1 MYALNQLLALSV
13 IFLSF
18 ATPASKDAEARSTSA
33 STANVTQKVV
43 SVAPFTSVE
52 LRNGGKAIVRY
63 GAIQRVALIK
73 GSLDC
78 TDVTVANERL
88 IIDTGKKDC
97 PRGYELEV
105 EIVTPNIK
113 GLAVAQ
119 GGLLQSLENFPGQ
132 TAISLAVNQGGV
144 LDVRSI
150 TVQSVTAA
158 VNSGGRILVKP
169 QTSLVASV
177 ADGGVITYWGNP
189 AVTSSTKHGGIINK
203 GTAAEADEPVS
214 DVNPCLTSV
223 PNVPPVPPVAPRRS
237 FWW

>member
-1 MYALNQLLALSV
+1 MYALSQLLALSV

-18 ATPASKDAEARSTSA
+18 ATPTSKAEAWSTSA
-33 STANVTQKVV
+33 LPADVAQKVV
-43 SVAPFTSVE
+43 SVAPFSSVE

-63 GAIQRVALIK
+63 GASQRVTLIK

-97 PRGYELEV
+97 HRGYELEV

-144 LDVRSI
+144 LDIRSI
-150 TVQSVTAA
+150 TVQSVAAA

-177 ADGGVITYWGNP
+177 SDGGVITYWGNP
-189 AVTSSTKHGGIINK
+189 AVTSSTKHGGIVNK
-203 GTAAEADEPVS
+203 GTAAEANEPIS